1 MWHDPPD
8 YTQLRRGMLVQRLLL
23 PGRHAVVLGISDE
36 DARDSRTDWG
46 FIKVLCDE
54 GLKEIHYT
62 NLAPVPDQ
70 GDVVG

>member
-8 YTQLRRGMLVQRLLL
+8 YTQLKRGMLVQRLLL

-36 DARDSRTDWG
+36 DARDSLADRSYVS
-46 FIKVLCDE
+46 VLCDE
-54 GLKEIHYT
+54 GVKEIHFT